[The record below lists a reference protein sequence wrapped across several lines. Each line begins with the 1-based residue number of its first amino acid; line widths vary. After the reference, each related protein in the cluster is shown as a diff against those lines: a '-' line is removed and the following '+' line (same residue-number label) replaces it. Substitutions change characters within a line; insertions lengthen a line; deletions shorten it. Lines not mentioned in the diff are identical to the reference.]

1 MEIIL
6 KVNELGFEP
15 FLDNPVDSFIV
26 GLKGFSINQNFVLS
40 LSKLPDC
47 IKKIKDK
54 NKKIYLNINC
64 FALEKDIKKFKK
76 LVNKLLDL
84 EIDGFIVSDLGMLN
98 IFKSLSKENKVILDL
113 HTYITNKYSAKSLI
127 DLGINRLCVAKEI
140 TLEDIKEI
148 SAFTNGK
155 LEIQCQGYY
164 PITHSKRPIL
174 DTYYENFKLNK
185 KTNIHYI
192 KEETRDAYYCLTQ
205 DKNSLTVYYDKEYS
219 VFPYLN
225 DLVQSNVNSFRI
237 DANFLDE
244 ETIKEYINFYS
255 NALNLIENNNSKEY
269 EILKEEFLTKYKFE
283 NPFMHNKSFLLK
295 EGK

>member
-15 FLDNPVDSFIV
+15 FLDDPVDSFII
-26 GLKGFSINQNFVLS
+26 GLKGFSINQSFSMS
-40 LSKLPDC
+40 LNKLPDC
-47 IKKIKDK
+47 INKIRSK
-54 NKKIYLNINC
+54 NKKIYLNLNC
-64 FALEKDIKKFKK
+64 FALEKDINKFKK
-76 LVNKLLDL
+76 IITKLSLLDL
-84 EIDGFIVSDLGMLN
+84 DGFVVSDLGILN
-98 IFKSLSKENKVILDL
+98 VLKENNLVSKVILDL

-127 DLGINRLCVAKEI
+127 DLGIKRLCVAKEI

-148 SAFTNGK
+148 STFTNGK

-174 DTYYENFKLNK
+174 DTYYENFNLNK

-192 KEETRDAYYCLTQ
+192 KEETRDSYYCLTQ

-225 DLVQSNVNSFRI
+225 DLVNSNVNTYRI
-237 DANFLDE
+237 DANFLSE
-244 ETIKEYINFYS
+244 ETIKEYIAFYS
-255 NALNLIENNNSKEY
+255 KAFSLIESNNSKEY
-269 EILKEEFLTKYKFE
+269 EILKEEFVTKYKFE